1 MPPELAEFWPWA
13 IGGQA
18 MDYKAMGQQ
27 RGVAREDFS
36 GGMML
41 ELSPKRQE
49 GARLA
54 KTLGQQGMV
63 GREVPGWV

>member
-1 MPPELAEFWPWA
+1 
-13 IGGQA
+13 